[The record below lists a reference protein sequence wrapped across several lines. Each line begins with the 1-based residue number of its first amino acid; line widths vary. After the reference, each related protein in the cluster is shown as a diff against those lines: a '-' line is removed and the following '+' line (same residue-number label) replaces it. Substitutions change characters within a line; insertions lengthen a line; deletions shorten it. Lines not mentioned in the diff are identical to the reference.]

1 MVLINMLRGL
11 EALLEACLNS
21 EDIIKMANR
30 MVIEME
36 DFNHT
41 GKNTTLQDLI
51 RFQLKYIPPAREK
64 GNNTTPPAS
73 IGLSP
78 STI

>member
-1 MVLINMLRGL
+1 MVPINMLRGL
-11 EALLEACLNS
+11 ETLLEACLNS
-21 EDIIKMANR
+21 EDMIKMANR

-51 RFQLKYIPPAREK
+51 RFQLK
-64 GNNTTPPAS
+64 
-73 IGLSP
+73 
-78 STI
+78 